1 MAEITVIP
9 VSKKCG
15 EIIRTAAYARVSSDS
30 ADQLNSFTA
39 QIRYYSELLKS
50 SSDAVLVDIYA
61 DEGISG
67 TSSEKRD
74 EFQRLMRD

>member
-9 VSKKCG
+9 ASEKCG

-30 ADQLNSFTA
+30 TDQLNSFMA

-50 SSDAVLVDIYA
+50 SSDTVLVDIYA
-61 DEGISG
+61 E
-67 TSSEKRD
+67 
-74 EFQRLMRD
+74 M